1 MEISQ
6 ITLAKLL
13 LYSFLLGLAI
23 GALYDAGRLLRLLL
37 GVERANGFG
46 SRIYEWTLPVCKKTM
61 RSGEGRRVARAAV
74 INICDFLC
82 VIAATL
88 GILILSYA
96 YNSGRVRFFVLL
108 GATVGFF
115 LYRAILSKIL
125 MLACRPMILLF
136 RYLFLS
142 FLAIFCTPFAK
153 MYRFVLKYIKKIA
166 YLYIFTLE
174 KRREKVY
181 NIEEEVLLAENSKK
195 THYRA
200 HRIMPDKQREGGE
213 KNGRK

>member
-13 LYSFLLGLAI
+13 LYAFLLGLAV
-23 GALYDAGRLLRLLL
+23 GALYDAGRLLRILL
-37 GVERANGFG
+37 GVERSDGFG
-46 SRIYEWTLPVCKKTM
+46 SRIYEWKLPICKRPM
-61 RSGEGRRVARAAV
+61 RSGEGRRVSRALV

-96 YNSGRVRFFVLL
+96 YNSGRVRFFTLL

-115 LYRAILSKIL
+115 LYRAFLSKIL
-125 MLACRPMILLF
+125 MLSCRPIVLLA
-136 RYLFLS
+136 RYLLLS
-142 FLAIFCTPFAK
+142 FLAIFCAPFAK

-174 KRREKVY
+174 KIKEKVY

-195 THYRA
+195 THSRT
-200 HRIMPDKQREGGE
+200 HRIMPDKQSEGGAE
-213 KNGRK
+213 NGRK

>member
-13 LYSFLLGLAI
+13 LYAFLLGLSVGI
-23 GALYDAGRLLRLLL
+23 LYDAGRLLRVIL
-37 GVERANGFG
+37 GVERADGFC
-46 SRIYEWTLPVCKKTM
+46 SRMYEWTLPICKRPM
-61 RSGEGRRVARAAV
+61 RSGENRHVARAIV

-82 VIAATL
+82 VTAATL
-88 GILILSYA
+88 GILVLSYA
-96 YNSGRVRFFVLL
+96 YNSGRVRFFTLL

-115 LYRAILSKIL
+115 LYRAIFSKIL
-125 MLACRPMILLF
+125 MLACRPIVLLI

-153 MYRFVLKYIKKIA
+153 MYRFVLKCIKKIA

-174 KRREKVY
+174 KKREKVY

-195 THYRA
+195 THSRA
-200 HRIMPDKQREGGE
+200 YRIMPDKQSEGGE

>member
-6 ITLAKLL
+6 ITLARLL
-13 LYSFLLGLAI
+13 LYSFLLGLAV
-23 GALYDAGRLLRLLL
+23 GALYDAGRLLRILL
-37 GVERANGFG
+37 GVERADGFG
-46 SRIYEWTLPVCKKTM
+46 SRVYEWKLPICKRPM
-61 RSGEGRRVARAAV
+61 RSGEDRRMSRALV
-74 INICDFLC
+74 INVCDFLC
-82 VIAATL
+82 VSCATL

-96 YNSGRVRFFVLL
+96 YNSGRVRFFTLL

-115 LYRAILSKIL
+115 LYRAIFSRFL
-125 MLACRPMILLF
+125 MLACRPLILLF
-136 RYLFLS
+136 RYLLLS
-142 FLAIFCTPFAK
+142 FLAIFCAPFAK

-181 NIEEEVLLAENSKK
+181 NIEGEVLLAENSKK
-195 THYRA
+195 THSRA
-200 HRIMPDKQREGGE
+200 HRIMPDKQSDGGK

>member
-13 LYSFLLGLAI
+13 LYSFLLGLAV
-23 GALYDAGRLLRLLL
+23 GALYDAGRLLRILF
-37 GVERANGFG
+37 GVERADGFG
-46 SRIYEWTLPVCKKTM
+46 ARIYEWTLPICKRPM
-61 RSGEGRRVARAAV
+61 RSGEGRRVARAVV

-82 VIAATL
+82 VAAATL
-88 GILILSYA
+88 GILVLSYA

-115 LYRAILSKIL
+115 LYRAIFSRFL

-136 RYLFLS
+136 RYVLLS

-174 KRREKVY
+174 KKREKVY

-195 THYRA
+195 THSRA
-200 HRIMPDKQREGGE
+200 HRIMPDKKSEGGE